1 MAGLAL
7 ACAMF
12 AMSSQAEIIKPVK
25 DSRAD
30 LAGSMFKRADAVN
43 ETKDGNSTTDVV
55 TFTSRDSAFQT
66 GMFKSGPL
74 HEEVKGPGGFP
85 YNEFLYFISGG
96 ARLTSADGSVMV
108 VNVGEAVTIQKGG
121 SGCSIPKATQ
131 SCTQPMIR
139 TPPRNSATC
148 TRTG

>member
-1 MAGLAL
+1 MTKVEMAGLAL

-12 AMSSQAEIIKPVK
+12 ATSSQAEIIKPVK
-25 DSRAD
+25 DSKAD
-30 LAGSMFKRADAVN
+30 LAGVMFKRADAVN
-43 ETKDGNSTTDVV
+43 ETKGGNSTTDVV

-66 GMFKSGPL
+66 GMFKSGPS

-108 VNVGEAVTIQKGG
+108 VNAGEAVTIPKGWIG
-121 SGCSIPKATQ
+121 MFDTKGYTKLYTTYDPDAAKK
-131 SCTQPMIR
+131 
-139 TPPRNSATC
+139 
-148 TRTG
+148 